1 MDKKEFNEVMER
13 RFDDMNSVG
22 LGELILFGSAIERFV
37 ESPARLSRL
46 INVIEDICG
55 YQTSAREFVKM
66 ISYEDFKA
74 IKGMSEITALGLKL
88 YLMYNC
94 GVDWKNPQAKMTG
107 LI

>member
-1 MDKKEFNEVMER
+1 MDKKEFNETLQR
-13 RFDDMNSVG
+13 HFDEMNAVG
-22 LGELILFGSAIERFV
+22 LGEMLIFSDSIARFV
-37 ESPARLSRL
+37 ETPARRARL
-46 INVIEDICG
+46 INVVTERFG
-55 YQTSAREFVKM
+55 YQTSAREFVKK

-94 GVDWKNPQAKMTG
+94 GVDWKNPQTKMTG